1 MVEYEDRG
9 ILKWQG
15 FFLSDHT
22 EKNRKRNQSEQI

>member
-1 MVEYEDRG
+1 MIEYEDRG

-22 EKNRKRNQSEQI
+22 EKIEKEINHNR